1 MELGNTDATE
11 PVSSDAARPGSTSG
25 AEPAIL
31 NGTERA
37 ILNGTEPGSANGTE
51 PGRSRGTAVRW
62 ALRAAGVAAL
72 ALLGLGSWLGVVQQ
86 RLATVTATPPRE
98 VSIATYAAQ
107 QIEQLLP
114 PQRLMLNVTK
124 SSGVSVR
131 DLTLG
136 VAWAL
141 HAEGYQPAV
150 NHRSARYLGPRF
162 QFRGRPMPHVTVIIR
177 HRETSV
183 QIIVS
188 GGTPQR

>member
-1 MELGNTDATE
+1 
-11 PVSSDAARPGSTSG
+11 
-25 AEPAIL
+25 
-31 NGTERA
+31 
-37 ILNGTEPGSANGTE
+37 
-51 PGRSRGTAVRW
+51 VRW

-86 RLATVTATPPRE
+86 RLAAVTATPPRE
-98 VSIATYAAQ
+98 LSITSYAAQ
-107 QIEQLLP
+107 RIEQLLP
-114 PQRLMLNVTK
+114 PQRLMLSVRK

-141 HAEGYQPAV
+141 HVKGYQPAV
-150 NHRSARYLGPRF
+150 NHRSARYLGPRY
-162 QFRGRPMPHVTVIIR
+162 QFRGRPMTHVTVIIR